1 MALTRDALVV
11 MYSHP
16 GLTRKITNFLRGT
29 GMKPKKKKTK
39 KVIDT
44 GYDARSPIRVLTPAK
59 GLNFN
64 ERHMHVA
71 NKQVANFQ
79 ISQR

>member
-44 GYDARSPIRVLTPAK
+44 WYDARSPIRV
-59 GLNFN
+59 
-64 ERHMHVA
+64 
-71 NKQVANFQ
+71 
-79 ISQR
+79 

>member
-29 GMKPKKKKTK
+29 GMKPKTKRQKKSLTRGMMRGHPSEFKLQ
-39 KVIDT
+39 
-44 GYDARSPIRVLTPAK
+44 PI
-59 GLNFN
+59 GLNVN

>member
-29 GMKPKKKKTK
+29 GMKPKKKDK
-39 KVIDT
+39 KSGMT
-44 GYDARSPIRVLTPAK
+44 CGMMRGHPSE
-59 GLNFN
+59 F
-64 ERHMHVA
+64 
-71 NKQVANFQ
+71 
-79 ISQR
+79 

>member
-29 GMKPKKKKTK
+29 GMKPKKKKKTK

-44 GYDARSPIRVLTPAK
+44 GYDARSTIRVLTPANRPQ
-59 GLNFN
+59 L
-64 ERHMHVA
+64 
-71 NKQVANFQ
+71 Q
-79 ISQR
+79 